1 MKQREPQVIGL
12 GAEQRYD
19 RRTQVDNQ
27 EGKTNGIEGDFIK
40 TKNAKNRL
48 ERMRSDQY
56 FIISPPVAAS
66 STQNLGEI
74 FINKHS
80 KHK

>member
-40 TKNAKNRL
+40 TKNAKNRHNITT
-48 ERMRSDQY
+48 SGSQ
-56 FIISPPVAAS
+56 
-66 STQNLGEI
+66 Q
-74 FINKHS
+74 HS
-80 KHK
+80 KSRWNIHKQTQ